1 MRKSGKTK
9 TALVADAVVRVHGL
23 GELKLTGDDEDP
35 TLMILEVQRL
45 GTVDVVQDRVTQFV
59 LDSINYTGDG
69 GLFGDEGEEAVGEKF
84 LFYMSPITRS
94 MFETY
99 FNQAQDQ
106 LRQQGFNTM

>member
-1 MRKSGKTK
+1 
-9 TALVADAVVRVHGL
+9 
-23 GELKLTGDDEDP
+23 
-35 TLMILEVQRL
+35 MILL
-45 GTVDVVQDRVTQFV
+45 FDFSLVTSESV
-59 LDSINYTGDG
+59 GA
-69 GLFGDEGEEAVGEKF
+69 GEEAVGEKF